1 MDNFYSLLI
10 IGSLIVLLILQFDIQ
25 QRRKVKKVLKQTN
38 DVQPLLMIQSM
49 NQKIDK
55 INRALATS
63 INSSKI
69 ETQLRKSTEDYNAG
83 RIDMQLYNKHL
94 NELVKRAE
102 ARREPAVAY

>member
-10 IGSLIVLLILQFDIQ
+10 IGSLVVLLILQFDIQ

-55 INRALATS
+55 INRALATTL
-63 INSSKI
+63 NSDKI
-69 ETQLRKSTEDYNAG
+69 EAQLRKSMEDYNAG
-83 RIDMQLYNKHL
+83 RIDMQLYNRHL
-94 NELVKRAE
+94 NELLKRAE
-102 ARREPAVAY
+102 AKPEPAVAY

>member
-10 IGSLIVLLILQFDIQ
+10 IGSLVVLLILQFDIQ

-55 INRALATS
+55 INRALATTL
-63 INSSKI
+63 NGDKI
-69 ETQLRKSTEDYNAG
+69 EAQLRKSTEDYNAG
-83 RIDMQLYNKHL
+83 RIDMQLYNRHL
-94 NELVKRAE
+94 NELVNRAE
-102 ARREPAVAY
+102 SMREPAVAY